1 MTNEKLRSMG
11 LNLTPKPA
19 EDLPLHPMDAN
30 TQKKVTLKFFCTHCG
45 DPLTGQ
51 SGSEVACS
59 SCGTSNS
66 LPSADEHPSQI
77 LPSEHEEISNFYCTY
92 CHQKLSSPVGF
103 AGKEFECPTCS
114 KTNVVPGEKPHL
126 SSPRPYERLL
136 KFFCSSCGQKLSCE
150 PELQGKTIDCPVC
163 FEPTKTSPSS
173 KDHPTPRLIVKK
185 PASFPKNPPPP
196 VEDPPAEAEE
206 TPATSPTP
214 LKPKL
219 QVRPPTYR
227 KKVSDLPDFELQ
239 PVEHTKAT
247 EKLEQ
252 MLLLDESLKNPDQA
266 DLKAERDARAKTETD
281 SKKKL
286 TSERTRESVK
296 KKGKESASEKTSATR
311 KLLTPPKSVNAPTA
325 LPSSIDQI
333 ETEAQQVPTTK
344 EKTLRTLFGLL
355 KRNQPLD
362 KTTNGTANSAKGL
375 QTDLPKASAS
385 QGSSSPEESALPKS
399 APAPHLRRL
408 TSLASDGAPSTA
420 KSPSRTQ
427 KRPVKK
433 SSPSK
438 TTGPKTRLPSSS
450 GPIDK
455 TKAAPS
461 GKKKSAPRKAQSAP
475 PRSTKFTPIKPKKN
489 TPMGRRQLPKNP
501 TSPNEE
507 SPPSTRTL
515 SKSNPASSLE
525 SASSLSDT
533 QPIRLTNPI
542 NGKNRTILPQPR
554 DEQEDIV
561 NGPIRLGE
569 TESTLPAPRV
579 KQPTFMENKVAEAL
593 ADPDLEDDP
602 FNVLLD
608 EAFDVEKLFPR
619 VESSLSTAKRK
630 K

>member
-1 MTNEKLRSMG
+1 MG
-11 LNLTPKPA
+11 LTPQADQNLS
-19 EDLPLHPMDAN
+19 LRPMDAN
-30 TQKKVTLKFFCTHCG
+30 TQKKVSLKFFCTHCG
-45 DPLTGQ
+45 DPQTDQ

-77 LPSEHEEISNFYCTY
+77 LLSEHEEISNFYCTY

-114 KTNVVPGEKPHL
+114 KTNVVPGETPHL
-126 SSPRPYERLL
+126 SSPRPYEQLL
-136 KFFCSSCGQKLSCE
+136 KFFCTNCGQKLSCE

-163 FEPTKTSPSS
+163 FELTKTSPSS

-185 PASFPKNPPPP
+185 PALFPKNPPPP
-196 VEDPPAEAEE
+196 VEAPTAEAEVI
-206 TPATSPTP
+206 PATSPTP

-227 KKVSDLPDFELQ
+227 KKASDLPDFKLQ
-239 PVEHTKAT
+239 PLEHPKAT
-247 EKLEQ
+247 EKVEQ

-266 DLKAERDARAKTETD
+266 DLRAERDAKAKTETD

-286 TSERTRESVK
+286 PGERTREPVK
-296 KKGKESASEKTSATR
+296 KNGKEPTPEKTSGPR
-311 KLLTPPKSVNAPTA
+311 KLLTPPKSVNVPTP
-325 LPSSIDQI
+325 LPSSTDQI
-333 ETEAQQVPTTK
+333 ETEAEQVSTTQ
-344 EKTLRTLFGLL
+344 EKALWTLFGLL
-355 KRNQPLD
+355 RRNQPLD
-362 KTTNGTANSAKGL
+362 KTATGTANSAKGL
-375 QTDLPKASAS
+375 QTDSPKSSAS

-399 APAPHLRRL
+399 ASAPDPRRL

-420 KSPSRTQ
+420 KSPPRTQ

-438 TTGPKTRLPSSS
+438 TTGPKTRLTNSS
-450 GPIDK
+450 GPIGK

-461 GKKKSAPRKAQSAP
+461 GKKKSAQRKAENAP
-475 PRSTKFTPIKPKKN
+475 PRSTKLPTIKPKKN
-489 TPMGRRQLPKNP
+489 IPMGRRQLPKRP
-501 TSPNEE
+501 VSPSEE
-507 SPPSTRTL
+507 SPSSTRTL

-569 TESTLPAPRV
+569 SESTLPAPRV
-579 KQPTFMENKVAEAL
+579 KQPTVMANKVAEAL
-593 ADPDLEDDP
+593 ADPNLEDDP
-602 FNVLLD
+602 FNALLD
-608 EAFDVEKLFPR
+608 EDFDVEKLFPG
-619 VESSLSTAKRK
+619 VEPPLSTAKRK